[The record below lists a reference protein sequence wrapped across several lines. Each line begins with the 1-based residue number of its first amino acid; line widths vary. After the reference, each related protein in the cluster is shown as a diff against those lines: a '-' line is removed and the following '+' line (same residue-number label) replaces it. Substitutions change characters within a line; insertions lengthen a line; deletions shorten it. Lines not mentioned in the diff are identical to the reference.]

1 MQSCDLILASVVLM
15 EFFILLCNI
24 IMDAAVI
31 GMGGVHDLPSALCA
45 LLSRQVQEV
54 CQCNSAGASR
64 PMRCGLQSARMA
76 RHAFGEWVLTGSR
89 GRCCCVALRCPCR
102 VIMQYCNCRAWLCAY
117 RAAANRMLAGCDG
130 RGGAAAAAV
139 DVGLEEALV
148 ASKLDHLA
156 AEYSH
161 LLVSQLDAQRAYFD
175 GLLQRQ
181 ARRFTYHM
189 YVTS

>member
-1 MQSCDLILASVVLM
+1 
-15 EFFILLCNI
+15 
-24 IMDAAVI
+24 
-31 GMGGVHDLPSALCA
+31 
-45 LLSRQVQEV
+45 
-54 CQCNSAGASR
+54 
-64 PMRCGLQSARMA
+64 
-76 RHAFGEWVLTGSR
+76 
-89 GRCCCVALRCPCR
+89 
-102 VIMQYCNCRAWLCAY
+102 
-117 RAAANRMLAGCDG
+117 MLAGCDG

-181 ARRFTYHM
+181 ARRFTYHF
-189 YVTS
+189 YVSSWLTQQSFLRFCIE